1 MARPEKEAIVQEL
14 ASILSGSQAFFL
26 TDFRGLDV
34 EGFTKLRSLL
44 RDKSTSYRVVKNTL
58 ARFAVDQVGLPQL
71 KEFLDGPTGIAYTE
85 GDIVAPAKVLIDFA
99 KQTEERPRI
108 KSGFAEGRVL
118 SFEEVKALAGL
129 PSRDSLLAQALS
141 AIQAPFGGLV
151 GALQALPRS
160 LACVLAA
167 LADQKKEGAKQSS

>member
-14 ASILSGSQAFFL
+14 ASVLSSSRAFFL

-34 EGFTKLRSLL
+34 EAFTKLRSLL
-44 RDKSTSYRVVKNTL
+44 RDRSASYRVVKNTL
-58 ARFAVDQVGLPQL
+58 AKFAVDQAGLPGL
-71 KEFLDGPTGIAYTE
+71 KEFLDGPTGIAYTD

-99 KQTEERPRI
+99 RQTDERPRM
-108 KSGFAEGRVL
+108 KGGFAEGRVL
-118 SFEEVKALAGL
+118 SVDEVKALAEL
-129 PSRDSLLAQALS
+129 PPRDSLLSQVLS

-160 LACVLAA
+160 LASVLAA
-167 LADQKKEGAKQSS
+167 LAEQRKEGTGRSS